1 MSDALPNPIAAI
13 PDATTRAASAGTG
26 RTVTKDGLVEAT
38 R

>member
-1 MSDALPNPIAAI
+1 MPAALSNPIVAI
-13 PDATTRAASAGTG
+13 PDAATRAASAGTR